1 MLFRDIKLI
10 LEQYV
15 KGEVGVDKLIEL
27 VKGLDV
33 KFYLPIIQKYAQIN
47 VFNKRL
53 TELISDADRST
64 NEDVQAYYIT
74 YDVEN
79 MFVILNAYA
88 GIISAN
94 EERSAENYDLVMSSG
109 FYDMIID
116 QCKNDVA
123 EFERLSRRICG
134 IENIWI
140 LNELHDIFCS
150 NGNLQNV
157 EKIAD
162 IINNGL
168 DKDVLDKLN
177 AVQLLT
183 SPTLNALVNSLQ
195 KETADEVMNR
205 NQE

>member
-15 KGEVGVDKLIEL
+15 KGEVGIDKLIEL

-47 VFNKRL
+47 MFNKRL

-74 YDVEN
+74 YDVES

-109 FYDMIID
+109 FYDMIVD

-183 SPTLNALVNSLQ
+183 SPTLNTLVNNLQ

>member
-109 FYDMIID
+109 FYDMIVD